1 VHMHFYTNVTK
12 HRNQILV
19 RGYQNGRPYKKSVP
33 YKPYLFIPTNK
44 VTEYKNLK
52 GEYVGRIDFSSMSE
66 GREFL
71 QKYEGVQG
79 MNIYG
84 LGDFTYLYIYDTFQ
98 GEVKYDPSIISV
110 VSIDIEV
117 SIDDGFPRVD
127 TALNEVTAITMS
139 RDGKK
144 VVFGCGD
151 YTEHQDNIKYFKC
164 TDEAALLRVFLEIWN
179 SEDYLPDVVTG
190 WNIEFFDIPYLVNRI
205 KNVLGEDYAKRLS
218 PWNILEEYKVEIR
231 GRENIAYTPV
241 GVNVLDYQNLYKKFT
256 YTQQESYRL
265 DHIANVELGERK
277 LDYSEYTGL
286 QDMYNSN
293 YQKYIEY
300 NIRDVELI
308 EKLEDKMKFIELVY
322 ALSYDAKVNYEDTL
336 ASVKQWDVIVH
347 NYLRGKNIVIP
358 QFEKNK
364 NCKSLVGGY
373 VKDPKVG
380 LSKWVV
386 SFDLNSLYPHLIMQ
400 YNISPETFVTKLKQ
414 THTIE
419 QILEGKISDYDE
431 YLDKMNCAIAAN
443 LCVYSKE
450 RQGFLPALMQKMYND
465 RVVYKKQMIEVK
477 KEYEKFKNPGL
488 LKEIARLNNMQMA
501 KKIQLNSA
509 YGALGNQY
517 FRWYDINHAEAITMS
532 GQLSIRWI
540 EGKLNKYLNKLF
552 KTDGKDYVI
561 ASDTDSVYITLDKLV
576 QEVMPNETDDKK
588 IVKFIDSVCQKKL
601 EPYIDSVYQE
611 LANYMHAAQQK
622 MIMKREA
629 IANKGIWKAKK
640 MYILNVWD
648 QEGVLYDKPKLKM
661 MGIEAV
667 RSSTPSSCRDNIKTS
682 LDIIMNKSET
692 ELHAFIESFR
702 QKFKTMEFEDI
713 AFPRGVSDIEKWS
726 TDRNALYDK
735 GTPIH
740 VKGAI
745 IFNDL
750 VVRKRL
756 TNKYQSIASGEKVKF
771 CYMKKPNPY
780 GISVLSCPS
789 GMPKE
794 FGLEQYIDYDTQ
806 FDKAYIEPIKSIIST
821 IGWNVEKTAT
831 LDDFFS

>member
-1 VHMHFYTNVTK
+1 
-12 HRNQILV
+12 
-19 RGYQNGRPYKKSVP
+19 
-33 YKPYLFIPTNK
+33 
-44 VTEYKNLK
+44 
-52 GEYVGRIDFSSMSE
+52 
-66 GREFL
+66 
-71 QKYEGVQG
+71 
-79 MNIYG
+79 
-84 LGDFTYLYIYDTFQ
+84 
-98 GEVKYDPSIISV
+98 
-110 VSIDIEV
+110 
-117 SIDDGFPRVD
+117 
-127 TALNEVTAITMS
+127 
-139 RDGKK
+139 
-144 VVFGCGD
+144 
-151 YTEHQDNIKYFKC
+151 
-164 TDEAALLRVFLEIWN
+164 
-179 SEDYLPDVVTG
+179 
-190 WNIEFFDIPYLVNRI
+190 
-205 KNVLGEDYAKRLS
+205 
-218 PWNILEEYKVEIR
+218 
-231 GRENIAYTPV
+231 
-241 GVNVLDYQNLYKKFT
+241 
-256 YTQQESYRL
+256 
-265 DHIANVELGERK
+265 
-277 LDYSEYTGL
+277 
-286 QDMYNSN
+286 
-293 YQKYIEY
+293 
-300 NIRDVELI
+300 
-308 EKLEDKMKFIELVY
+308 
-322 ALSYDAKVNYEDTL
+322 
-336 ASVKQWDVIVH
+336 
-347 NYLRGKNIVIP
+347 
-358 QFEKNK
+358 
-364 NCKSLVGGY
+364 
-373 VKDPKVG
+373 
-380 LSKWVV
+380 
-386 SFDLNSLYPHLIMQ
+386 
-400 YNISPETFVTKLKQ
+400 
-414 THTIE
+414 
-419 QILEGKISDYDE
+419 
-431 YLDKMNCAIAAN
+431 
-443 LCVYSKE
+443 
-450 RQGFLPALMQKMYND
+450 
-465 RVVYKKQMIEVK
+465 
-477 KEYEKFKNPGL
+477 
-488 LKEIARLNNMQMA
+488 
-501 KKIQLNSA
+501 
-509 YGALGNQY
+509 
-517 FRWYDINHAEAITMS
+517 MS

>member
-1 VHMHFYTNVTK
+1 MHFYTNVTR

-19 RGYQNGRPYKKSVP
+19 RGYQNGKPYKKSVQ
-33 YKPYLFIPTNK
+33 YKPYLFIPSNK
-44 VTEYKNLK
+44 ATEYKNLK
-52 GEYVGRIDFSSMSE
+52 GEYVGRVDFSSMSE

-71 QKYEGVQG
+71 QKYEGIQG
-79 MNIYG
+79 MSLYG
-84 LGDFTYLYIYDTFQ
+84 LSDFTYLYIYDTFH
-98 GEVKYDPSIISV
+98 GEVKYDPSVISV

-117 SIDDGFPRVD
+117 SIDNGFPRVD

-151 YTEHQDNIKYFKC
+151 YTEHQDNIKYYKC

-179 SEDYLPDVVTG
+179 SEEYLPDVVTG

-205 KNVLGEDYAKRLS
+205 KNVLGDDDAKRLS
-218 PWNILEEYKVEIR
+218 PWNILEEYKVQIR
-231 GRENIAYTPV
+231 GRENIAYSPV

-293 YQKYIEY
+293 FQKYIEY

-358 QFEKNK
+358 QFDKNK

-414 THTIE
+414 SHSIE
-419 QILEGKISDYDE
+419 EILDGKVTDYHE

-477 KEYEKFKNPGL
+477 KEYEKFKNPAL

-540 EGKLNKYLNKLF
+540 EGKLNEYLNKLF
-552 KTDGKDYVI
+552 KTKEKDYVI
-561 ASDTDSVYITLDKLV
+561 ASDTDSVYITLDRLV
-576 QEVMPNETDDKK
+576 QEVMPNETDDRK
-588 IVKFIDSVCQKKL
+588 IVKFIDTVCQKKL
-601 EPYIDSVYQE
+601 EPYIDSAYQE

-667 RSSTPSSCRDNIKTS
+667 RSSTPSSCRDNIKKS
-682 LDIIMNKSET
+682 LEIIMNENESA
-692 ELHAFIESFR
+692 LHRFIENFR
-702 QKFKTMEFEDI
+702 GEFRKMEFEDV
-713 AFPRGVSDIEKWS
+713 AFPRGVTDIEKWAQ
-726 TDRNALYDK
+726 NQNLLYEK

-745 IFNDL
+745 FFNHL
-750 VVRKRL
+750 IEKKHL
-756 TNKYQSIASGEKVKF
+756 TNKYQSIASGEKIKF
-771 CYMKKPNPY
+771 CYMKKPNPFN
-780 GISVLSCPS
+780 ITVLSCPS
-789 GMPKE
+789 GLPKE
-794 FGLEQYIDYDTQ
+794 FGLENFIDYETQ

-821 IGWNVEKTAT
+821 IGWHVEKTAT
-831 LDDFFS
+831 LEDFFS

>member
-1 VHMHFYTNVTK
+1 MHFYTNVTK

-380 LSKWVV
+380 LSEWVV

>member
-1 VHMHFYTNVTK
+1 MHFYTNVTK

-19 RGYQNGRPYKKSVP
+19 RGYQNGKPYKKSTH

-44 VTEYKNLK
+44 VTEYKNLT
-52 GEYVGRIDFSSMSE
+52 GEYVGRLDFSSMSE

-84 LGDFTYLYIYDTFQ
+84 LGDFTYLYIYDNFP
-98 GEVKYDPSIISV
+98 EEIRYDPSIISV

-117 SIDDGFPRVD
+117 SIDSGFPRVE
-127 TALNEVTAITMS
+127 TALNEITAITIS
-139 RDGKK
+139 RNGKK
-144 VVFGCGD
+144 TVFGCGE
-151 YTEHQDNIKYFKC
+151 YTAHQDNINYIKC
-164 TDEAALLRVFLEIWN
+164 ADEAELLETFLEVWN
-179 SEDYLPDVVTG
+179 TEDYSPDVLTG
-190 WNIEFFDIPYLVNRI
+190 WNIEFFDVPYLVNRI
-205 KNVLGEDYAKRLS
+205 KNVLGDDYAKKLS
-218 PWNILEEYKVEIR
+218 PWQILDEYEVEIR
-231 GRENIAYTPV
+231 GKQNKGYTPV
-241 GVNVLDYQNLYKKFT
+241 GINVLDYLNLYKKFT

-293 YQKYIEY
+293 FQKYIEY

-308 EKLEDKMKFIELVY
+308 EKLEQKMKLIELVY
-322 ALSYDAKVNYEDTL
+322 ALAYDAKVNYDDTL

-347 NYLRGKNIVIP
+347 NYLRNKNIVIP

-364 NCKSLVGGY
+364 NSKSLVGGH
-373 VKDPKVG
+373 VKEPKIG
-380 LSKWVV
+380 ISKWVV

-400 YNISPETFVTKLKQ
+400 YNISPETFITKLKQ

-419 QILEGKISDYDE
+419 EILNGKLKDYQD
-431 YLDKMNCAIAAN
+431 YLQKMNCTIAAN

-450 RQGFLPALMQKMYND
+450 KQGFLPALMQKMYND

-477 KEYEKFKNPGL
+477 KEFEKTKDNSL
-488 LKEIARLNNMQMA
+488 LMEIARLNNMQMA

-540 EGKLNKYLNKLF
+540 EGKLNEYLNNLF
-552 KTDGKDYVI
+552 KTKDKDYVI
-561 ASDTDSVYITLDKLV
+561 ASDTDSVYITLDKLIK
-576 QEVMPNETDDKK
+576 EVLPNETDDKK
-588 IVKFIDSVCQKKL
+588 IVKFIDNVCNKKL
-601 EPYIDSVYQE
+601 EPYIDKSYQE

-648 QEGVLYDKPKLKM
+648 QEGVLYDSPKLKM

-667 RSSTPSSCRDNIKTS
+667 RSSTPSSCRDNIKKS
-682 LDIIMNKSET
+682 LEIIMNKDEAA
-692 ELHAFIESFR
+692 LHKFIEEFR
-702 QKFKTMEFEDI
+702 KEFKQMDFEDV
-713 AFPRGVSDIEKWS
+713 AFPRGVTDIEKWS
-726 TDRNALYDK
+726 KSSNALYDK

-750 VVRKRL
+750 VRRKHL
-756 TNKYQSIASGEKVKF
+756 TNKYQNIASGEKVKF
-771 CYMKKPNPY
+771 CYIKKPNPY
-780 GISVLSCPS
+780 NISVISCPS
-789 GMPKE
+789 GLPKE
-794 FGLEQYIDYDTQ
+794 LALDNFIDYDTQ
-806 FDKAYIEPIKSIIST
+806 FEKAYLEPIKAIITT
-821 IGWNVEKTAT
+821 IGWHVEKTAT
-831 LDDFFS
+831 LEEFFS

>member
-1 VHMHFYTNVTK
+1 MHFYTNVTK

>member
-1 VHMHFYTNVTK
+1 MHFYTNVTK

-205 KNVLGEDYAKRLS
+205 KNVLGEEDAKRLS
-218 PWNILEEYKVEIR
+218 PWNILQEYKVEIR

-419 QILEGKISDYDE
+419 QILDGKISDYDD

-477 KEYEKFKNPGL
+477 KEYEKFKNPAL

-552 KTDGKDYVI
+552 KTEDKDYVI

-588 IVKFIDSVCQKKL
+588 IVKFIDTVCQKKL
-601 EPYIDSVYQE
+601 EPYIDSAYQE

-682 LDIIMNKSET
+682 LDIIMNKNET
-692 ELHAFIESFR
+692 ELHTFIESFR
-702 QKFKTMEFEDI
+702 QKFKNMEFEDV

-726 TDRNALYDK
+726 TDPNALYDK

>member
-1 VHMHFYTNVTK
+1 MHFYTNVTK

-380 LSKWVV
+380 LSNWVV